1 MKVHDLLLELKS
13 FQAAE
18 VSQSDLDVSK
28 NSNAKVPG
36 ELLDAWVNG
45 EYDEDPSYLVN
56 ELLTIIKMYN
66 HDKETR
72 RIYG

>member
-1 MKVHDLLLELKS
+1 MKVQDLLLELKS
-13 FQAAE
+13 FVAAG
-18 VSQSDLDVSK
+18 VTQSDLDVSK